1 MTGPERPKPLK
12 ELDQRLRAA
21 RKGQT
26 GKGQTERRGKPAG
39 SGLGLGLRI
48 ATEIVAAIAVGV
60 VIGIL
65 LDRWLGTQPLFLI
78 VFFVLGSAAALR
90 NVMRLAKEAEQH
102 ASRTGENG
110 ES

>member
-12 ELDQRLRAA
+12 ELDHRLRAA
-21 RKGQT
+21 R
-26 GKGQTERRGKPAG
+26 KGQTERRGKPAG
-39 SGLGLGLRI
+39 GGSGLGLGLRV

-78 VFFVLGSAAALR
+78 VFFVLGSAAALK
-90 NVMRLAKEAEQH
+90 NVSRVAKEAEEQ
-102 ASRTGENG
+102 ASRTGEDG